1 MYNKGK
7 NDSSNISGLF
17 GEPIEAPIRKPASG
31 IRTGSYIGQRDRQP
45 APFMTDPSLDPNA
58 NNQYQ
63 EYDTNEEAIIRS
75 NVSAIENRI
84 EDKLREIDAMMVVQP
99 PKAE

>member
-17 GEPIEAPIRKPASG
+17 GEPIEAPVRKPASG

-45 APFMTDPSLDPNA
+45 APFMTDPGVDP
-58 NNQYQ
+58 
-63 EYDTNEEAIIRS
+63 
-75 NVSAIENRI
+75 
-84 EDKLREIDAMMVVQP
+84 K
-99 PKAE
+99 